1 MIGLVDYGMGNLLSV
16 YNALEMIGTEVEICN
31 NPIELLNKDKI
42 ILPGVGSF
50 GDCMSNL
57 KDKGFY
63 EVLDRLVTKEK
74 YPILGIC
81 LGMQV
86 MADKSFEVGEHKG
99 FGWIKGDVL
108 PIKRLNLQLKIP
120 HVGWNALDKN
130 HDDDL
135 LKGLPDGSDV
145 YFTHSYYM
153 KCNNDDDVIANC
165 QYGVPLTAAI
175 HSENIFGTQ
184 FHPEKSQDYGLRI
197 LENFVNWKN

>member
-1 MIGLVDYGMGNLLSV
+1 MIGLIDYGMGNLLSV
-16 YNALEMIGTEVEICN
+16 YNALDMIGAEVEICN

-50 GDCMSNL
+50 GGCMSNL
-57 KDKGFY
+57 KNRGFY
-63 EVLDRLVTKEK
+63 EVLDKLVTKEK

-81 LGMQV
+81 LGMQL

-108 PIKRLNLQLKIP
+108 PIKNLNLQLKIP

-130 HDDDL
+130 CDDDL